1 MSQSVESALSPTDMS
16 KHTWKVTCN
25 QKTVKKAENNIDWLW
40 GVFNDIDID
49 DDDDTDYGDAH
60 CS

>member
-1 MSQSVESALSPTDMS
+1 MS
-16 KHTWKVTCN
+16 KHTWKETCN
-25 QKTVKKAENNIDWLW
+25 QKTAKKAENNIDWLW

-49 DDDDTDYGDAH
+49 DDYDDDDDDTDYGDAH

>member
-1 MSQSVESALSPTDMS
+1 MS

-40 GVFNDIDID
+40 GMFNDIDIDDDD